1 MRKHKTTILF
11 VWGIVGTLTALYF
24 WNTSYKHEKINSLL
38 NQSIALHKQ
47 AIANEAQSYNAINDC
62 FVVRRGLCNAE
73 EFKDTLKV
81 LGDEA
86 DAIYGKIVVIE
97 NELK

>member
-1 MRKHKTTILF
+1 MRKHKTTILLA
-11 VWGIVGTLTALYF
+11 WGIISSLATLYF
-24 WNTSYKHEKINSLL
+24 WNASHKQEKMNSLL
-38 NQSIALHKQ
+38 NQSITLHKQ
-47 AIANEAQSYNAINDC
+47 AIANEAKSYNAINDC
-62 FVVRRGLCNAE
+62 FVVREGLCNAE

-86 DAIYGKIVVIE
+86 DTIYGKIVVIE